1 MRDDIKFHAFMKM
14 TREAANVSL
23 EEAGKGLYTKSMMAQ
38 IEKGTTLPDYMMRNR
53 IMSRLGISSEG
64 YEDFLQPDEYKRY
77 LKRMELIKLIESKSF
92 AEAEEQVDQV
102 IFDEDLTLNKLELQF
117 YYDMKA
123 RCLHFRKA
131 SWEEVFEMYEK
142 ACSLTMIVEEVCE
155 KKFGVWATLEYFLL
169 FKMLEAKAECSVT
182 PDESSK
188 IADVCLS
195 LLDHLEE
202 SAIDILGKAKVY
214 TAGAVALGNIAHK
227 NDYVQVD
234 KKTVLKQYDKALDYL
249 KQKSRSYYI
258 AEILSGK
265 ISVLE
270 ETGNEEELKESREL
284 YDLFSEI
291 YNEYDVDYF
300 MDYNCYIYR
309 DSDIYCIGDVI
320 KSRRQMLQISREEL
334 ADRVK
339 CSYRTLMRIENSAI
353 SAQKAV
359 LRPIMD
365 ELNINCDYTRS
376 DIITDDREVMD
387 RYYSLTNMI
396 NNYVAADYDGLYKEL
411 EERTDL
417 SYANN
422 KQFLDIIKYLL
433 AMSDGRITGAQYAS
447 ILKEDLTLTFP
458 VPVLEIK
465 DGYLSHAEL
474 NLLIDI
480 GKFTDNQIYKDHLM
494 EYLQSFCS
502 SNESGGHL
510 VDYGTNEIIMIWL
523 ADEYGDIDRIEK
535 VDEVAKNLLIL
546 ELKSH
551 RLFEL
556 HGALFMLLR
565 NKAKIEEK
573 NNEYYEQRIDKMIKI
588 CDFTNNSVHKDY
600 YNLIKEMIE
609 KKEDW
614 MHY

>member
-92 AEAEEQVDQV
+92 AEAEEQIDQV
-102 IFDEDLTLNKLELQF
+102 IFDEDLNLNKLELQF

-131 SWEEVFEMYEK
+131 SWGEVYEMYEK
-142 ACSLTMIVEEVCE
+142 ACSLTMIIEEVCE

-270 ETGNEEELKESREL
+270 EAGNEEELKESKEL

-320 KSRRQMLQISREEL
+320 KSRRQMLKISREEL

-376 DIITDDREVMD
+376 DIITDDREVVNE
-387 RYYSLTNMI
+387 YYSFANML
-396 NNYVAADYDGLYKEL
+396 NNYVAADYEQIYTEL
-411 EERTDL
+411 EKRIDF
-417 SYANN
+417 SYTSN
-422 KQFLDIIKYLL
+422 KQLWDAIKLYIIMGEGK
-433 AMSDGRITGAQYAS
+433 ITEKQYTS
-447 ILKEDLTLTFP
+447 KLKEDMTLTLP
-458 VPVLEIK
+458 VPIMEIE
-465 DGYLSHAEL
+465 DGYLSHSEL

-480 GKFTDNQIYKDHLM
+480 AKFSEDKKDKEHLM
-494 EYLQSFCS
+494 EYLQEFCS
-502 SNESGGHL
+502 KHESGGYP
-510 VDYGTNEIIMIWL
+510 VNYGTYETVMIWL
-523 ADEYGDIDRIEK
+523 ADEYSDVDRIEK
-535 VDEVAKNLLIL
+535 VEEIARELLIL

-551 RLFEL
+551 RLFDL

-565 NKAKIEEK
+565 NNAKIEERD
-573 NNEYYEQRIDKMIKI
+573 NEYYKQSIDKMIRI
-588 CDFTNNSVHKDY
+588 CDFINNSVHKEY
-600 YNLIKEMIE
+600 YTLIKEMIE

-614 MHY
+614 KHY

>member
-92 AEAEEQVDQV
+92 AEAEEQIDQV
-102 IFDEDLTLNKLELQF
+102 IFDEDLNLNKLELQF

-131 SWEEVFEMYEK
+131 SWGEVYEMYEK
-142 ACSLTMIVEEVCE
+142 ACSLTMIIEEVCE

-270 ETGNEEELKESREL
+270 EAGNEEELKESKEL

-339 CSYRTLMRIENSAI
+339 CSYRTLMRIENGAI

-376 DIITDDREVMD
+376 DIITDDREVVNE
-387 RYYSLTNMI
+387 YYSFANML
-396 NNYVAADYDGLYKEL
+396 NNYVAADYEQIYTEL
-411 EERTDL
+411 EKRIDF
-417 SYANN
+417 SYTSN
-422 KQFLDIIKYLL
+422 KQLWDAIKLYIIMGEGK
-433 AMSDGRITGAQYAS
+433 ITEEQYTS
-447 ILKEDLTLTFP
+447 KLKENLALTLP
-458 VPVLEIK
+458 VPIMEIEN
-465 DGYLSHAEL
+465 GYLSHAEL
-474 NLLIDI
+474 NVLLDI
-480 GKFTDNQIYKDHLM
+480 GKFTEELNIKKHLM
-494 EYLQSFCS
+494 EYLHFFCS
-502 SNESGGHL
+502 NHELGGQP
-510 VDYGTNEIIMIWL
+510 VDYGMYETVMIWL
-523 ADEYGDIDRIEK
+523 ADEYSDADRIEK
-535 VDEVAKNLLIL
+535 VEEIAMELLIL

-551 RLFEL
+551 RLFDL

-565 NKAKIEEK
+565 NNAKKEERD
-573 NNEYYEQRIDKMIKI
+573 NEYYEQSIDKMIKI
-588 CDFTNNSVHKDY
+588 CDFINNSVHKEY

>member
-64 YEDFLQPDEYKRY
+64 YEDFLQPEEYKRY

-92 AEAEEQVDQV
+92 AEAEEQIDQV
-102 IFDEDLTLNKLELQF
+102 IFDEDLNLNKLELQF

-131 SWEEVFEMYEK
+131 PWGEVYEMYEK
-142 ACSLTMIVEEVCE
+142 ACSLTVIIEEVCE

-169 FKMLEAKAECSVT
+169 FKMLEAGAECSDSQ
-182 PDESSK
+182 DESSK
-188 IADVCLS
+188 MADVCLA
-195 LLDHLEE
+195 LLNHLEE
-202 SAIDILGKAKVY
+202 STMDILGKAKVY
-214 TAGAVALGNIAHK
+214 TAGTVALGNIAHK

-234 KKTVLKQYDKALDYL
+234 KKTVLEQYDKALDFL

-265 ISVLE
+265 IRALE
-270 ETGNEEELKESREL
+270 DAGNEEELKEAKEL
-284 YDLFSEI
+284 YDLFAEI
-291 YNEYDVDYF
+291 YSEYDVDYF

-320 KSRRQMLQISREEL
+320 KSRRQMMQISREEL

-376 DIITDDREVMD
+376 DIITDDREAVD
-387 RYYSLTNMI
+387 RYYALTNMI
-396 NNYVAADYDGLYKEL
+396 NNYVAADYDVLCKEL
-411 EERTDL
+411 EERIDM

-422 KQFLDIIKYLL
+422 RQLLDIIELFL
-433 AMSDGRITGAQYAS
+433 AIGRGKITREQY
-447 ILKEDLTLTFP
+447 ICKLKEDLSLTLP
-458 VPVLEIK
+458 VPVMEIK
-465 DGYLSHAEL
+465 EGYLLHAEL
-474 NLLIDI
+474 DLLIAI
-480 GKFTDNQIYKDHLM
+480 GKYTNEEEEKGHLM
-494 EYLQSFCS
+494 EYLQYCCD
-502 SNESGGHL
+502 NHESGGYP
-510 VDYGTNEIIMIWL
+510 VNYGTYEMVMIWL
-523 ADEYGDIDRIEK
+523 ADEYSDVDRIEK
-535 VDEVAKNLLIL
+535 VKEVARELLTL

-556 HGALFMLLR
+556 HGALYMLLR
-565 NKAKIEEK
+565 NNAKIDEK
-573 NNEYYEQRIDKMIKI
+573 DKEYYKQSIDKMINI
-588 CDFTNNSVHKDY
+588 CDFINNSVHKEY
-600 YNLIKEMIE
+600 YILIKEMIE

-614 MHY
+614 KHY

>member
-92 AEAEEQVDQV
+92 AEAEEQIDQV
-102 IFDEDLTLNKLELQF
+102 IFDEDLNLNKLELQF

-131 SWEEVFEMYEK
+131 PWGEVYEMYEK
-142 ACSLTMIVEEVCE
+142 ACSLTMIIEEVCE

-234 KKTVLKQYDKALDYL
+234 KKTVIEQYNKALDYL

-265 ISVLE
+265 IRVLE
-270 ETGNEEELKESREL
+270 ETGNEEELKESKEL
-284 YDLFSEI
+284 YDLFAEI
-291 YNEYDVDYF
+291 YTEYDVDYY

-535 VDEVAKNLLIL
+535 VDEVAKELLML

>member
-92 AEAEEQVDQV
+92 AEAEEQIDQV
-102 IFDEDLTLNKLELQF
+102 IFDEDLNLNKLELQF

-131 SWEEVFEMYEK
+131 PWGEVYEMYEK
-142 ACSLTMIVEEVCE
+142 ACSLTMIIEEVCE

-169 FKMLEAKAECSVT
+169 FKMLEAGAECSDSQ
-182 PDESSK
+182 DESSK
-188 IADVCLS
+188 MADVCLA
-195 LLDHLEE
+195 LLNHLEE
-202 SAIDILGKAKVY
+202 STMDILGKAKVY
-214 TAGAVALGNIAHK
+214 TAGAVALGNIAYK

-234 KKTVLKQYDKALDYL
+234 KKTVLEQYDKALEYL

-265 ISVLE
+265 IRVLE
-270 ETGNEEELKESREL
+270 ESGNEEELKESKEL

-387 RYYSLTNMI
+387 RYYSLANMI
-396 NNYVAADYDGLYKEL
+396 NNYVAADYETLYKEL
-411 EERTDL
+411 EEKIDFTF
-417 SYANN
+417 ATN
-422 KQFLDIIKYLL
+422 KQLLDIIKLL
-433 AMSDGRITGAQYAS
+433 LSMDEGKITGEQYAS
-447 ILKEDLTLTFP
+447 RLKEDLAITLP
-458 VPVLEIK
+458 VPILEIK
-465 DGYLSHAEL
+465 DGYVLHAEL
-474 NLLIDI
+474 NLLIGI
-480 GKFTDNQIYKDHLM
+480 GKYTEDGEEKEHLM

-502 SNESGGHL
+502 NHESGGHP
-510 VDYGTNEIIMIWL
+510 VDYSTYESITLWL
-523 ADEYGDIDRIEK
+523 TDVYSDADKIEK
-535 VDEVAKNLLIL
+535 VKEIASELLIL

-551 RLFEL
+551 RLFGL

-565 NKAKIEEK
+565 NNAKVEEK
-573 NNEYYEQRIDKMIKI
+573 DKKYYEQRFDKIVKI
-588 CDFTNNSVHKDY
+588 CDFINNSVHKEY
-600 YNLIKEMIE
+600 YNLIKEMLE
-609 KKEDW
+609 KNEDW
-614 MHY
+614 KHY